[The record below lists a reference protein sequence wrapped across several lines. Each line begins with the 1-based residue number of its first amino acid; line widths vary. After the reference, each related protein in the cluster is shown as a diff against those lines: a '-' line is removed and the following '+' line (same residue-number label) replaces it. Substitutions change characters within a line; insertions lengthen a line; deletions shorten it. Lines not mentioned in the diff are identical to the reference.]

1 MPACFCPHC
10 KTRLWVKE
18 TQLNV
23 AQGFVVC
30 QNAKGCLKP
39 KTIWQAR
46 KNLYSTICPK
56 LFRMSNSS
64 TASARTPL
72 ARNRFPATK
81 SPISSTAVQ
90 PCTIR
95 RPQPP
100 LPHLPPHRRF
110 PYRPPVRKGS
120 TGLLQPCSHLSSSL
134 CSFPTSSSYERARQL
149 CRPLPRSRPYI
160 RQMRGTTLVAGID
173 GRLLEGDLK

>member
-72 ARNRFPATK
+72 ARNRFPRRNRRYPQRRYNPARYAARNRRCRTCRR
-81 SPISSTAVQ
+81 TAGFR
-90 PCTIR
+90 TA
-95 RPQPP
+95 RPSGRAQLDYCNPV
-100 LPHLPPHRRF
+100 RT
-110 PYRPPVRKGS
+110 YRPHYAAFLP
-120 TGLLQPCSHLSSSL
+120 LHPMNAPD
-134 CSFPTSSSYERARQL
+134 SFVAHFREAAPTSAKCAARHWS
-149 CRPLPRSRPYI
+149 P
-160 RQMRGTTLVAGID
+160 A
-173 GRLLEGDLK
+173 